1 MATPESEPAAQA
13 ASPETGPGLLAAAGT
28 PALAGTAMSRPRWG
42 QVVAR
47 VRHPGWSWTVGRD
60 WLIPSA
66 VAVATLFLG
75 AALGGIPALVA
86 GSWQDPQTRIAVW
99 AAIALGA
106 VGLLALLAT
115 WLIWRGRNG
124 ILRRNGTAYV
134 FLESAGGWS
143 ADDVRAF
150 LALAKRQFART
161 IEVPGPGKLDGSWDW
176 PLGAGAQDW
185 DSKVTELVRA
195 FQALRCDD
203 DPATPKG
210 IFMWAWAP
218 VAIAYGA
225 RVTAADRGLVLDI
238 WQRPSR
244 GRAGDVEIA
253 PWSQRPH
260 RFGGGQR
267 PQSITNA
274 LPGSVPREYRWPA
287 QVTIKRPA
295 VGGGAVP
302 ASAADGREVPVI
314 LLVRLGRQSWGPVP
328 DAPAEPDPGAPLT
341 VVLEDAAGLGRV
353 GTFGTEIRE
362 LRIVPPGGYRLF
374 PWPAYPSLVAE
385 VSEWIRRRSSELDG
399 HQLMIGAILPPEVAL
414 GLGIDAGRLTSSAWP
429 THLWPIVSD
438 PMTKA
443 LVVPRLNLGTATLTT
458 AILAVG
464 GS

>member
-1 MATPESEPAAQA
+1 MQMATPETEPGIQA
-13 ASPETGPGLLAAAGT
+13 TSPDTSPVAPSGAGPGM
-28 PALAGTAMSRPRWG
+28 PAVARSATDQPRWK
-42 QVVAR
+42 QVAVHL
-47 VRHPGWSWTVGRD
+47 RHPGWSWTVGRD

-99 AAIALGA
+99 AAGALGV

-115 WLIWRGRNG
+115 WLIWQGRNG

-134 FLESAGGWS
+134 IQELARGWS
-143 ADDVRAF
+143 ADDSRAF
-150 LALAKRQFART
+150 RASAKRQFART
-161 IEVPGPGKLDGSWDW
+161 IEVPGPGQLSGSWDW
-176 PLGAGAQDW
+176 PLGDGAQGW
-185 DSKVTELVRA
+185 EGKATELVRA

-244 GRAGDVEIA
+244 GRADDVEIA

-260 RFGGGQR
+260 RFGRGQQA
-267 PQSITNA
+267 PAITEV
-274 LPGSVPREYRWPA
+274 LSGIVPEEYNWPA
-287 QVTIKRPA
+287 QVTIKPRAATPGTAHEEA
-295 VGGGAVP
+295 VGRGAEP
-302 ASAADGREVPVI
+302 AL

-328 DAPAEPDPGAPLT
+328 EVPAEANPASPLT
-341 VVLEDAAGLGRV
+341 MVLKDAAGLGLDD
-353 GTFGTEIRE
+353 TFRTEIRE
-362 LRIVPPGGYRLF
+362 LRVVPPAGTKLF

-385 VSEWIRRRSSELDG
+385 VSAWIRRQAAELEG
-399 HQLMIGAILPPEVAL
+399 KQLIIGTILPPEVAL
-414 GLGIDAGRLTSSAWP
+414 GLGIDAGQLTSPAWP
-429 THLWPIVSD
+429 AHLWPIVFD
-438 PMTKA
+438 PIANA
-443 LVVPRLNLGTATLTT
+443 LVVPRLNLGATALTSP
-458 AILAVG
+458 VP
-464 GS
+464 S